1 MNKTNLKKQYSD
13 KERNAAALEAFF
25 NIADCWGLTNDEN
38 KVLLGL
44 SQDSS
49 SYYNW
54 KRSKKGILQPDQLYR
69 ISYILGIYKSLRIL
83 FTDKQ
88 QGYEW
93 IKKYNKDLRKS
104 ALEVMLQGQIADL
117 MRVRDYLDAQRG
129 CC

>member
-1 MNKTNLKKQYSD
+1 MHKQNTKRQYSD
-13 KERNAAALEAFF
+13 KERNTAALEAFF
-25 NIADCWGLTNDEN
+25 NIANCWKLTNEES

-44 SQDSS
+44 DANSS

-54 KRSKKGILQPDQLYR
+54 KRSKKGLLQPDQIYR

-88 QGYEW
+88 QGYDW
-93 IKKYNKDLRKS
+93 IKKYNKDFRKS
-104 ALEVMLQGQIADL
+104 ALDVMLQGQIVDL
-117 MRVRDYLDAQRG
+117 ARVRDYLDAQRG